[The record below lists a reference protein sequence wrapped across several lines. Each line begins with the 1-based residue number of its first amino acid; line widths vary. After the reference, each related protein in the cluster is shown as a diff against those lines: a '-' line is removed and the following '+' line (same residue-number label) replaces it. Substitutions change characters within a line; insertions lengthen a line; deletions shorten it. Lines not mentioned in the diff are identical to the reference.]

1 MKTRRMI
8 ATKPHKYGTRHL
20 TAGEEYEVPARHALA
35 LLAGKKA
42 RFAAATSRP
51 PKDPPQPAPVRAPP
65 EPAAVPAPVIAAAVP
80 EPIVVAAVE
89 RMESLRVEAERLGI
103 EVDGRW
109 GVARLQYEIA
119 KARG

>member
-65 EPAAVPAPVIAAAVP
+65 EPAAVP
-80 EPIVVAAVE
+80 EPTVVAAVE
-89 RMESLRVEAERLGI
+89 RMESLRAEAEQLGI

-109 GVARLQYEIA
+109 GTIRLQQEIA

>member
-20 TAGEEYEVPARHALA
+20 TAGDEYEVPARHALA

-51 PKDPPQPAPVRAPP
+51 PKDPPQQVPVRAIP
-65 EPAAVPAPVIAAAVP
+65 EPAAV
-80 EPIVVAAVE
+80 
-89 RMESLRVEAERLGI
+89 ESLRAEAKQLGI
-103 EVDGRW
+103 EIDGRW
-109 GVARLQYEIA
+109 GTIRLQQEIA